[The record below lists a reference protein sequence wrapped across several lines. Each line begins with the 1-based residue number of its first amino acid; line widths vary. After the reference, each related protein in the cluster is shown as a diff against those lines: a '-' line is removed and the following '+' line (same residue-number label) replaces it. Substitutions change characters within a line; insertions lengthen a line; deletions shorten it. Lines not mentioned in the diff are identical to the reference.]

1 MPGDPGLH
9 LWSHLAERGVSA
21 GAAEHR
27 DKNPWR
33 GWAEALDMAS
43 QLIDP
48 DRDLVAEGRRHSV
61 LAVRAPGD
69 RHLGAALGKHG
80 RGVERVSDEL
90 QENAVRLAQH
100 QQIASLGD
108 VLCRRAPVHPAAMLL
123 TGDTRQFPYQRY
135 DRVPGARK

>member
-1 MPGDPGLH
+1 MPGDPGLY

-21 GAAEHR
+21 GAAAEHR
-27 DKNPWR
+27 DKNPR
-33 GWAEALDMAS
+33 ASLPETLDMAN

-80 RGVERVSDEL
+80 GCVERIGDEL
-90 QENAVRLAQH
+90 EENAVRLA
-100 QQIASLGD
+100 
-108 VLCRRAPVHPAAMLL
+108 
-123 TGDTRQFPYQRY
+123 
-135 DRVPGARK
+135 